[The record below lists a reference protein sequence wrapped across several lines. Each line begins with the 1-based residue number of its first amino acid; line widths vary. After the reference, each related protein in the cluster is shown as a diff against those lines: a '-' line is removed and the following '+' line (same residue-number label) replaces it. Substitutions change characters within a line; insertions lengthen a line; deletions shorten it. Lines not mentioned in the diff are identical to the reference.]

1 MKMLS
6 VIVHLQKKKSL
17 EKTEKQRNG
26 RQNEATYSSL
36 SWSSALSI
44 WATEKGNIKEKENAM
59 KNWFLWWFERCQKEN
74 WFTIGWYCETKLK
87 SKELRIGS

>member
-26 RQNEATYSSL
+26 RQNDRQLCPYEQQR
-36 SWSSALSI
+36 
-44 WATEKGNIKEKENAM
+44 EDNIKEKENGM
-59 KNWFLWWFERCQKEN
+59 KNWFL
-74 WFTIGWYCETKLK
+74 
-87 SKELRIGS
+87 